1 MEHLKYPIGKFQRP
15 ESWSPEQLK
24 TSIHEIGLL
33 PEKLKIVA
41 GGLSETQLDTPYR
54 PEGWT
59 GRQVIHHM
67 ADSHM
72 NAYIRFKWTLT
83 EDTPTIKAYHE
94 KAWAELPEAK
104 TAPVAASIAILE
116 ALHRRWGM
124 MMDNLKEA
132 DWHRGFVHPES
143 GKHFPLYVVA
153 ALYAWHGNH
162 HLGHLGLLLDE

>member
-94 KAWAELPEAK
+94 K
-104 TAPVAASIAILE
+104 
-116 ALHRRWGM
+116 HGQ
-124 MMDNLKEA
+124 NCLKQKL
-132 DWHRGFVHPES
+132 RP
-143 GKHFPLYVVA
+143 
-153 ALYAWHGNH
+153 
-162 HLGHLGLLLDE
+162 